1 MSLLRLITGIPVTAD
16 SAQVSDVLILLPSI
30 STMTSSCTNIKP
42 RKKKRNKNGNDND
55 NNNDDDD
62 DEDNDNFSREEVLT
76 NVIKMELVTRNL
88 YLLTCVLIYLLSYPL
103 ISYLGLIK

>member
-1 MSLLRLITGIPVTAD
+1 
-16 SAQVSDVLILLPSI
+16 
-30 STMTSSCTNIKP
+30 MTSSCTNIKP